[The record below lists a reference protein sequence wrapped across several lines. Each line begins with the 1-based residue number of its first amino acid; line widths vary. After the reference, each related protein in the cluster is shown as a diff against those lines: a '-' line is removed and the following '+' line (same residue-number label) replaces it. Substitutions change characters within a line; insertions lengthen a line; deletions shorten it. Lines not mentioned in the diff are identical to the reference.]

1 MSHQNPVCAVPIV
14 IYPEDGYYH
23 PLPYAHYYNVLLS
36 IYRRVGPHHCLL
48 YDCAACGAM
57 GAAANYGHI
66 RHQRD
71 SVITDQHS
79 GEFWEKASPGPGKSL
94 SDCCI
99 PDMSSPNT
107 IPTICNGSISETRTQ
122 DFDLVDIG

>member
-1 MSHQNPVCAVPIV
+1 MT
-14 IYPEDGYYH
+14 
-23 PLPYAHYYNVLLS
+23 YAQKSGTTQFPWTHLQLHT
-36 IYRRVGPHHCLL
+36 PKFP
-48 YDCAACGAM
+48 
-57 GAAANYGHI
+57 
-66 RHQRD
+66 
-71 SVITDQHS
+71 

-107 IPTICNGSISETRTQ
+107 IPTICNGSINENRTQ